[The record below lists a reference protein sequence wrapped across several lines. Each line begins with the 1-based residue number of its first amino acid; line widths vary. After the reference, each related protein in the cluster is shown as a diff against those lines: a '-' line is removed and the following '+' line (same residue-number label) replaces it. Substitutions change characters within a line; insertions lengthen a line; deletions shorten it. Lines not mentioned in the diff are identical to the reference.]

1 MVRSIDDLPK
11 LKSVT
16 HVDQSSC
23 GVTRTMLEQTNI
35 EVGKHSVSVV
45 NTKSALRH
53 DDSLVCKLK
62 SRDLVVEA
70 VEQVRQ
76 GVVGLGYL
84 RVQNTVDLLVEL
96 ERFQKQFLS

>member
-1 MVRSIDDLPK
+1 
-11 LKSVT
+11 
-16 HVDQSSC
+16 
-23 GVTRTMLEQTNI
+23 MLEQTNI

-62 SRDLVVEA
+62 SRDLVVET